1 MDDTARTNATSSI
14 VDSTAMIAV
23 LMSQT
28 EIVKMRL
35 PSQVKGRYWFGNKRE
50 DHGLLY
56 IEGIEGQWYVGL
68 ADAEAS
74 FISHPEV
81 RQLAIGDKSLIAIQF
96 HGSEYALFSEQESN
110 NRRIY
115 RHFAVKDNVSITIGR
130 SPGSDIF
137 FNSRFASKN
146 HASLFADNNQWK
158 IVDTNST
165 NGVYVNNKRVHETSL
180 RLGDVV
186 FIMGLKIIIGTG
198 FIAINS
204 VDERVKITSEKLQAF
219 KLNDYPDGISI
230 SEKSNGEKLYNR
242 LPRRRKA
249 LKLDDIHIEAP
260 PMSLDSAKI
269 PLVLRL
275 GGQAVMSGAA
285 ALSGNYTMLLTSLL
299 FPVLTQ
305 KYSDKERKE
314 YEARRVDKY
323 TKYLEKRK
331 AEITSAKH
339 DEEQTLN
346 NNYPPLSTVLR
357 YAMEGS
363 KLWER
368 RVVDDDFMKI
378 RVGHGD
384 IPLLAKI
391 DYPSRRFSIE
401 EDELEKSMYS
411 LAERPVII
419 NNAPI
424 LVDFY
429 KDFICGI
436 TGERGWCLQLT
447 KSLIARIASL
457 YSYDEVKIVLLAEPA
472 ELDNFSNVKYLPH
485 VFDDQRIIRFIADD
499 PSSAYKVGETLKEN
513 IIISPNNDA
522 GQRDYKQKGPYY
534 VVFALSKRIFDC
546 IESFKDILQ
555 QKNNSGI
562 TLFAVFED
570 VPKETSVVLHHGND
584 RIATVQHISDIE
596 KEDDRF
602 ELDTYSLTDYD
613 KCMSYV
619 ANTSLR
625 VLSESYS
632 LPKMLSF
639 LEMFNVG
646 RIEHLNIAKR
656 WEESNPVKSLA
667 VPVGVA
673 PDGSPFLLDLHQ
685 KYQGPHGLVAGMT
698 GSGKS
703 EFLLTYILSLAVNF
717 DPNEVAFV
725 LIDYKGGGLAGAFE
739 NPEKGIHLPHLV
751 GTITNLDGSTIQRSL
766 LSIESELKRRQ
777 RVFNEVK
784 NIAGDGTMDI
794 YSYQR
799 LFRSGLVTEPMPHL
813 FIISDEFAEL
823 KQQEPEFMDKLISAA
838 RIGRSLGIHLILATQ
853 KPAGIVNDQIL
864 SNTKFR
870 VCLKVQDRNDSM
882 DMLKRPEA
890 AELHDTGR
898 FYLQVGYNEYFA
910 LGQSAW
916 SGAEYEP
923 QDEVIVK
930 KDDSLQ
936 FIDIAGQTVLSV
948 TPKRV
953 SKGTGKSQLVEVVKA
968 LSDVAKEQG
977 RLPKSLW
984 QPELPPCIDIDL
996 MNNYSGGNEYS
1007 IYLGRADDPENQ
1019 SQFDVSWDYLNCGN
1033 VLVVGTPKSGKTTH
1047 LGTILLKLSENL
1059 SPEKLNYYILDFS
1072 SRTFKL
1078 FTKLPQCGGVLEEEN
1093 IDDLDVFFKIIN
1105 DIVAE
1110 RKKLFSEL
1118 EVDNYCSAI
1127 EKTSLPLVFVI
1138 IDNIIGMASSK
1149 KGENMLYSLQ
1159 NSMRGVSQYGVKYI
1173 VTANNYSEVPSR
1185 LKTELTDRICLH
1197 MKDKYEYGDVFS
1209 LKINNTPADI
1219 AGRGMMVVNERPLEV
1234 QMALYHSGLTG
1245 SARTKE
1251 IKATIEQIL
1260 NKYGD
1265 DFFVRRL
1272 PVIGEEAEYS
1282 DFCSQF
1288 SKGKLP
1294 LGFSLVDK
1302 KPVALPYKQFTLLPI
1317 YIGNPTGKKAIIEN
1331 FLFAAKREKMD
1342 VWIFRKA
1349 EGSIFDADNLFSSWP
1364 AEKARVF
1371 SLYNEDIELS
1381 WRTLAQEIIER
1392 KGIRKEYCGEKKF
1405 DPESDSTISKC
1416 FSFMK
1421 RETVGHFVLFESF
1434 ADFCK
1439 AADLMAVNFYSKFFA
1454 AARGLNIYFI
1464 GIFEPDDCLE
1474 IENNTLFKSFVVAG
1488 SGLLLGGQYN
1498 RQKICMLNDVDKSSN
1513 DMIQFNKGDMYYR
1526 FELHPILIP
1535 CGAVERIDADEDD
1548 KNIFS

>member
-1 MDDTARTNATSSI
+1 MDDTARTNATTSI
-14 VDSTAMIAV
+14 VGSTAMITV

-81 RQLAIGDKSLIAIQF
+81 RQLAVGDKSLIAVQY

-115 RHFAVKDNVSITIGR
+115 RHFAVEDNVSITIGR

-146 HASLFADNNQWK
+146 HASLFADNNQWR

-165 NGVYVNNKRVHETSL
+165 NGVYVNNKRVHESSL

-186 FIMGLKIIIGTG
+186 FIMGLNIIIGTG

-204 VDERVKITSEKLQAF
+204 DDERVKITPEKLKVF

-230 SEKSNGEKLYNR
+230 SVKSDGEKLYNR

-331 AEITSAKH
+331 IEITSAKH

-368 RVVDDDFMKI
+368 RAVDDDFMKL

-401 EDELEKSMYS
+401 EDELEKSMYN
-411 LAERPVII
+411 LAERPVILH
-419 NNAPI
+419 NAPI

-436 TGERGWCLQLT
+436 TGERDWCLQLT

-499 PSSAYKVGETLKEN
+499 PSSAYKVGETLKES
-513 IIISPNNDA
+513 IIKSPNHDA
-522 GQRDYKQKGPYY
+522 GQRDYKQNGPYY
-534 VVFALSKRIFDC
+534 VVFALSKRVFDC
-546 IESFKDILQ
+546 IESFKDIMQ

-562 TLFAVFED
+562 TLFTVFDD
-570 VPKETSVVLHHGND
+570 VPKETSVVLHCGND
-584 RIATVQHISDIE
+584 RVATVQHISDIE

-602 ELDTYSLTDYD
+602 ELDAYSLADYD
-613 KCMSYV
+613 KCMSSV
-619 ANTSLR
+619 ANTSLK
-625 VLSESYS
+625 VLSESYA

-673 PDGSPFLLDLHQ
+673 TDGSPFLLDLHQ

-725 LIDYKGGGLAGAFE
+725 LIDYKGGGLAGAFD

-799 LFRSGLVTEPMPHL
+799 LFRSGLVREPMPHL

-890 AELHDTGR
+890 AELRDTGR

-923 QDEVIVK
+923 QDEVIIK

-936 FIDIAGQTVLSV
+936 FIDIAGQNMLSV
-948 TPKRV
+948 SPKTQN
-953 SKGTGKSQLVEVVKA
+953 KGTGKSQLVEIVQA
-968 LSDVAKEQG
+968 LSALAKEQK
-977 RLPKSLW
+977 RKPHSLW
-984 QPELPPCIDIDL
+984 QPELPRTLDYD
-996 MNNYSGGNEYS
+996 S
-1007 IYLGRADDPENQ
+1007 INPLDKEAGQIINLGIADDPENQ
-1019 SQFDVSWDYLNCGN
+1019 KQFLAQYNITTPRNMLIIGN
-1033 VLVVGTPKSGKTTH
+1033 ARTGKTT
-1047 LGTILLKLSENL
+1047 LLETIVFGIAKRF
-1059 SPEKLNYYILDFS
+1059 SPLEANFYCLDYS
-1072 SRTFKL
+1072 SRMLKKL
-1078 FTKLPQCGGVLEEEN
+1078 QSLPHCGGVLLEE
-1093 IDDLDVFFKIIN
+1093 DDGQLEAFFKTIDGII
-1105 DIVAE
+1105 AE
-1110 RKKLFSEL
+1110 RKQLYSKLGIDSFCTASS
-1118 EVDNYCSAI
+1118 VQ
-1127 EKTSLPLVFVI
+1127 KMPLVYVL
-1138 IDNIIGMASSK
+1138 IDNIAGMGSSK
-1149 KGENMLYSLQ
+1149 KGENLLFSLPSRLR
-1159 NSMRGVSQYGVKYI
+1159 NCNNYGVKFV
-1173 VTANNYSEVPSR
+1173 VTCNNLNEIATR
-1185 LKTELTDRICLH
+1185 LKSEFQDRICLH
-1197 MKDKYEYGDVFS
+1197 LKDKFDYNDALS
-1209 LKINNTPADI
+1209 AKINHQPADI
-1219 AGRGMMVVNERPLEV
+1219 PGRGIMLLENRPLEV
-1234 QMALYHSGLTG
+1234 QFSIFHTKKQAVLDVVIEAIAAQYRGIPPVKHLPVIDSKATYEEFAMQFSGGRIPLGYYVNERKPIALPLKQFSLLTAYLGNPAGLVQIFNNVLFAASREKMQVWVFKSKTG
-1245 SARTKE
+1245 SAIETSLTNNSHVQSIKLFNSTAEDIKLAWKE
-1251 IKATIEQIL
+1251 LSSVVISRKELCEKLCQAEGITFQDRERSVHAFYSLKQDTIPIL
-1260 NKYGD
+1260 ILFEN
-1265 DFFVRRL
+1265 L
-1272 PVIGEEAEYS
+1272 S
-1282 DFCSQF
+1282 DFC
-1288 SKGKLP
+1288 K
-1294 LGFSLVDK
+1294 
-1302 KPVALPYKQFTLLPI
+1302 
-1317 YIGNPTGKKAIIEN
+1317 N
-1331 FLFAAKREKMD
+1331 
-1342 VWIFRKA
+1342 
-1349 EGSIFDADNLFSSWP
+1349 
-1364 AEKARVF
+1364 
-1371 SLYNEDIELS
+1371 
-1381 WRTLAQEIIER
+1381 
-1392 KGIRKEYCGEKKF
+1392 
-1405 DPESDSTISKC
+1405 
-1416 FSFMK
+1416 
-1421 RETVGHFVLFESF
+1421 
-1434 ADFCK
+1434 
-1439 AADLMAVNFYSKFFA
+1439 ADLISSNIFSKFFEVSK
-1454 AARGLNIYFI
+1454 GLNIYYWGFI
-1464 GIFEPDDCLE
+1464 LPDGDKGLE
-1474 IENNTLFKSFVVAG
+1474 SNSLFRSFI
-1488 SGLLLGGQYN
+1488 SEEMFLLFGGQLHKQWFCDILSSDRHKELRPYN
-1498 RQKICMLNDVDKSSN
+1498 QGV
-1513 DMIQFNKGDMYYR
+1513 MYYR
-1526 FELHPILIP
+1526 GNVYPMLMP
-1535 CGAVERIDADEDD
+1535 CGDIADAKEDPD
-1548 KNIFS
+1548 DLSLF